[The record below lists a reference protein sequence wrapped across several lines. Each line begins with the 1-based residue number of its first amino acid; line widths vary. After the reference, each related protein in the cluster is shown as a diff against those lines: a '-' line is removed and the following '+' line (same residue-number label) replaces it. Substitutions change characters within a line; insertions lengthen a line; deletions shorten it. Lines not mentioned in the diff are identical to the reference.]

1 MFWATKIYTN
11 KAGMIHQYRITQDK
25 QGGNHMKNENEKF
38 TDQSIAGQ
46 VLSEYVIVIALI
58 AISTIGLFAAI
69 GA

>member
-25 QGGNHMKNENEKF
+25 QGGNHMGHRNLQF
-38 TDQSIAGQ
+38 RAGLGQ